1 MAEQEDVVWLHAER
15 VISIVELADYCG
27 VNESALRELVDY
39 GALKPAEPASEPPA
53 FNADCAPQVR
63 SALRLCNDL
72 ELEAATVP
80 LVLSLLERIH
90 DLEQHVQHLSAQLS
104 DWKHG

>member
-1 MAEQEDVVWLHAER
+1 MADRDDVVWSHAEL
-15 VISIVELADYCG
+15 VITIVELAHYCG
-27 VNESALRELVDY
+27 VDESAVRELVEY
-39 GALKPAEPASEPPA
+39 GALKPVEPAEPLS

-90 DLEQHVQHLSAQLS
+90 DLEQRVRELSAQLS
-104 DWKHG
+104 QPHD